1 MFLKRIEL
9 SGFKS
14 FADKTEMEFVQ
25 GITAVV
31 GPNGS
36 GKSNISDGIR
46 WVLGEQSAKSL
57 RGGKME
63 DIIFAGSDSRKPV
76 SYSEVS
82 LTLDNED
89 QALPLDYNE
98 VTITRRV
105 HRSGDSE
112 YLINRQACRLKDI
125 TELFMDTGIGKEAY
139 SIIGQGRIEEIL
151 STRSEDRRGIFE
163 EASGIVKYKSR
174 KKDAVRKL
182 DDTEQNLL
190 RIHDLVH
197 ELEDQIGPLREQSEK
212 AIHFKQLKE
221 QLKHQEIGMYVH
233 DIERIHSTW
242 TAAGEQLERFKKA
255 QEALASVV
263 SGHDAKLEDERT
275 ALREAE
281 QTVERL
287 QELLLQYSE
296 QAEKAEGQVELL
308 KERRHNLEQNRK
320 QLGVALE
327 RSEERTSQR
336 TGETEQLQSKLAELN
351 AQLEQLRGTLTAE
364 EARLNEI
371 NGGISQQ
378 QEESLKGD
386 LLQLMNDMAQLR
398 NEIRYADQETEST
411 QRRMA
416 RAEGESGKWREEKQ
430 RLEQS
435 KATLTAQLDKFA
447 KEIAGVRTD
456 YIQQSEQLHSLQ
468 KSAEQLQASIRQ
480 WEQRR
485 EGLISRRDTMQ
496 EMQED
501 FEGFMLGVKEVLK
514 ASRNNTLAG
523 VHGAVAELVRVPEY
537 LEQAMETALGASVQ
551 HIVMENED
559 VSRRAIAFLKQR
571 QLGRATF
578 LPLDVIRPRRIG
590 DNDKRLAEGAE
601 GFVGI
606 GAELVEYDERYASIV
621 GSLIGSVVIAETLEQ
636 ANRIAAKL
644 GYRYR
649 IVTLEGDVVNA
660 GGSMT
665 GGSQFKKNNNLLGR
679 KRQLDQLGEQ
689 IAESEQE
696 IKRIRSEQESV
707 RERLQA
713 TESKLDRLRA
723 DGDRKRGEEQQT
735 ASELKQLDHEFRHV
749 NEQYELYGQEK
760 TAYTSELDAIA
771 KKRKEAEQKLAEL
784 QKQEQTLQHD
794 IQSAEQKRKSNESVK
809 EQLQEQVTDLKIR
822 EGKLAQEIFS
832 LEEQMSRT
840 REESHDYGLE
850 LESNREQISK
860 LERDLQ
866 KNTTDQQRQQE
877 QLERLRRQRTETS
890 TELEQARAKRL
901 ALQQKLE
908 QEENKTREQ
917 RSELKAVEDEMR
929 KTEIQVNRLDVEL
942 ENILAK
948 LLEEYELTYEQ
959 AKQRYGLPEDVAA
972 TGEQVRGLK
981 RQIVELGEV
990 NLGAIEEYQRVNE
1003 RYEFLTEQ
1011 QNDLIEAKTA
1021 LYQVIKEMDDEMSKR
1036 FKHTFDAIRG
1046 QFGTVFTKLFGGG
1059 RADLIL
1065 ADPERLLET
1074 GIDIVA
1080 QPPGKKLQNLQLLSG
1095 GERALTAMAL
1105 LFAILQVKPVPFCV
1119 LDEVEAALDEANV
1132 TRFAQYL
1139 REFAGQTQFIVV
1151 THRKGTMEEADVLY
1165 GVTMEEGGVS
1175 KLVSVRL
1182 DDVDEVEIA

>member
-14 FADKTEMEFVQ
+14 FADKTELEFVQ

-89 QALPLDYNE
+89 EALPLDFNE

-112 YLINRQACRLKDI
+112 YMINKQACRLKDI

-190 RIHDLVH
+190 RIFDLVH
-197 ELEDQIGPLREQSEK
+197 ELEDQIGPLKEQSEK

-221 QLKHQEIGMYVH
+221 QLKHKEISLYVH
-233 DIERIHSTW
+233 DIERIHSAW
-242 TAAGEQLERFKKA
+242 TTAGEKLKELEGVQQK
-255 QEALASVV
+255 LADVV
-263 SGHDAKLEDERT
+263 AGHDAKLEDERT

-281 QTVERL
+281 QMVERM

-336 TGETEQLQSKLAELN
+336 TGETQQLQDKLAELN
-351 AQLEQLRGTLTAE
+351 RQLTELKQTLATEEAQL
-364 EARLNEI
+364 NDI
-371 NGGISQQ
+371 NGGISQNR
-378 QEESLKGD
+378 EESLKGD
-386 LLQLMNDMAQLR
+386 LLQLMNDMANMR
-398 NEIRYADQETEST
+398 NEIRYADQETEAT
-411 QRRMA
+411 QRRMV
-416 RAEGESGKWREEKQ
+416 RAETESGKWRDEKK
-430 RLEQS
+430 RLENS
-435 KATLTAQLDKFA
+435 KAIFTVQLEKFA
-447 KEIAGVRTD
+447 KEIATVRTD
-456 YIQQSEQLHSLQ
+456 YIKQSEQLNALQ
-468 KSAEQLQASIRQ
+468 KSAEEMQTSIRK

-485 EGLISRRDTMQ
+485 EALISRRDTMQ

-514 ASRNNTLAG
+514 ASRNNQLPG
-523 VHGAVAELVRVPEY
+523 VHGAVAELIRVPEH

-551 HIVMENED
+551 HVVMENEE

-578 LPLDVIRPRRIG
+578 LPLDVIRPRRIQ
-590 DNDKRLAEGAE
+590 DSDKRLAEGAE

-606 GAELVEYDERYASIV
+606 GAELVQYDERYASIV

-636 ANRIAAKL
+636 ANKIAARL
-644 GYRYR
+644 HYRYR
-649 IVTLEGDVVNA
+649 VVTLEGDVVNA

-665 GGSQFKKNNNLLGR
+665 GGSQHKKNNNLLGR

-689 IAESEQE
+689 IIESEDQ
-696 IKRIRSEQESV
+696 IKRLSAEIITV
-707 RERLQA
+707 RERLQS
-713 TESKLDRLRA
+713 TENRLDQLRA
-723 DGDRKRGEEQQT
+723 AGDRKRTEEQQT
-735 ASELKQLDHEFRHV
+735 AGELKQLDHEFRHV

-760 TAYTSELDAIA
+760 TAYTTELEGIA

-784 QKQEQTLQHD
+784 QKQEEHIQSA
-794 IQSAEQKRKSNESVK
+794 IQSAEQQRKSNESVK
-809 EQLQEQVTDLKIR
+809 EQLQEKVTDLKIR
-822 EGKLAQEIFS
+822 EGKISQEIFS

-840 REESHDYGLE
+840 HEESQDYGRE
-850 LESNREQISK
+850 LESNREQ
-860 LERDLQ
+860 LAVLVRDLDKNSNDQ
-866 KNTTDQQRQQE
+866 KRQQE
-877 QLERLRRQRTETS
+877 QLDRLRRQRSETS
-890 TELEQARAKRL
+890 EQLEQKRAQRL

-908 QEENKTREQ
+908 QEEDKTRQQ
-917 RSELKAVEDEMR
+917 RNELKTVEDELR

-948 LLEEYELTYEQ
+948 LQSDYEMTYEM
-959 AKQRYGLPEDVAA
+959 AKQRYDLPEEVEQ
-972 TGEQVRGLK
+972 TGREVRELK
-981 RQIVELGEV
+981 LQIADLGEV

-1003 RYEFLTEQ
+1003 RYEFLSEQ

-1036 FKHTFDAIRG
+1036 FKHTFEAIRG
-1046 QFGTVFTKLFGGG
+1046 QFGIVFSKLFGGG

-1065 ADPERLLET
+1065 ADPERMLET

-1139 REFAGQTQFIVV
+1139 REFSGQTQFIVV

-1182 DDVDEVEIA
+1182 EEVDGVEIA